1 MQEHFLREIEIVDY
15 KCFKNFKAKD
25 FKRINL
31 ISGKNNVG
39 KTAFLES
46 LLINLYSISPTKM
59 TYAIGEFNLTRDLL
73 EFIDED
79 KIHNIINEFKL
90 KIENRTFEAKSNIN
104 YSKFRIT
111 NKNGVKNLNFTINKE
126 EINININDFSFEYN
140 EEEIDNINYLDKFG
154 TSNNGIKELFDVI
167 QTKDKEKFLN
177 DLINKFDS
185 TIENFKI
192 IGDEPQCKISNNN
205 EYRKINEFGDGLKHY
220 ISIICAVFGCENGQ
234 LFIDEIDNGI
244 HYSQLEKLWEIIF
257 TVSKE
262 VNCQVFATTHSKEM
276 INAYAKVSQKL
287 EDNDISFIELGKNKD
302 YEVKANVYDKEM
314 FLYELNQNHEVRG
327 W

>member
-1 MQEHFLREIEIVDY
+1 MQEHFLRNIKIINY
-15 KCFKNFKAKD
+15 KCFKNFEAKD

-39 KTAFLES
+39 KTAFIES

-59 TYAIGEFNLTRDLL
+59 AYAIGVFNLIRDQL
-73 EFIDED
+73 EFINEEKNNTILD
-79 KIHNIINEFKL
+79 EFKL
-90 KIENRTFEAKSNIN
+90 KIENATFEAKSNIN
-104 YSKFRIT
+104 YS
-111 NKNGVKNLNFTINKE
+111 LFTVINEKGKKE
-126 EINININDFSFEYN
+126 LQFIINDEKIRININEFSFE
-140 EEEIDNINYLDKFG
+140 ITNIENIKYLDKFG
-154 TSNNGIKELFDVI
+154 IDNDGIKELFEVI
-167 QTKDKEKFLN
+167 QKKDKEIYLN
-177 DLINKFDS
+177 NLINKFDS

-192 IGDEPQCKISNNN
+192 IGNEPQCKISESS

-220 ISIICAVFGCENGQ
+220 ISIICAIFTCENGQ

-257 TVSKE
+257 TISKE

-276 INAYAKVSQKL
+276 INTYAKISQKL
-287 EDNDISFIELGKNKD
+287 EDEDISFIELGKNKD
-302 YEVKANVYDKEM
+302 NEVKVNVYDKEM

>member
-1 MQEHFLREIEIVDY
+1 MQEHFLRNIEIIDY

-59 TYAIGEFNLTRDLL
+59 AHSLGESNLRRDQL
-73 EFIDED
+73 EFIN
-79 KIHNIINEFKL
+79 KQKNNTIINEFKL
-90 KIENRTFEAKSNIN
+90 KIENTTFEAKSNIN
-104 YSKFRIT
+104 YSKFEMI
-111 NKNGVKNLNFTINKE
+111 NENGKKELKFILNSNEFK
-126 EINININDFSFEYN
+126 ININEFSFE
-140 EEEIDNINYLDKFG
+140 IVDLDNIKYLDKFG
-154 TSNNGIKELFDVI
+154 IDNDGIKDLYDVI

-192 IGDEPQCKISNNN
+192 IGNEPQCKISNSS

-220 ISIICAVFGCENGQ
+220 ISIICAVFACENGQ

-257 TVSKE
+257 TISKE

-276 INAYAKVSQKL
+276 INAYAKVSEKL
-287 EDNDISFIELGKNKD
+287 EDNDISFIELGKNKNN
-302 YEVKANVYDKEM
+302 EVKANVYDKEM

>member
-1 MQEHFLREIEIVDY
+1 MQEHFLREIEIIDY
-15 KCFKNFKAKD
+15 KCFKNFKSKD

-39 KTAFLES
+39 KTAFIES
-46 LLINLYSISPTKM
+46 LLINLYSVSPIKM
-59 TYAIGEFNLTRDLL
+59 AYAIGIFNLTRDQL
-73 EFIDED
+73 EFINEE
-79 KIHNIINEFKL
+79 KNHTILNEFKL
-90 KIENRTFEAKSNIN
+90 KIENTTFEAKSNIN
-104 YSKFRIT
+104 DSKFRILNENGKKELNFII
-111 NKNGVKNLNFTINKE
+111 NKNDIKV
-126 EINININDFSFEYN
+126 NINEFSFES
-140 EEEIDNINYLDKFG
+140 IIVDNIKYLDKFG
-154 TSNNGIKELFDVI
+154 IDNSGIKKLFDVI
-167 QTKDKEKFLN
+167 QKKDKEEFLN
-177 DLINKFDS
+177 NLINKFDS
-185 TIENFKI
+185 NIENFKI
-192 IGDEPQCKISNNN
+192 ISNEPQCKISNSS

-220 ISIICAVFGCENGQ
+220 ISIICAIFACENGQ

-257 TVSKE
+257 TISKE

-287 EDNDISFIELGKNKD
+287 EDEDISFIELGKNKD
-302 YEVKANVYDKEM
+302 NEVKANVYDKEM

>member
-1 MQEHFLREIEIVDY
+1 M
-15 KCFKNFKAKD
+15 
-25 FKRINL
+25 
-31 ISGKNNVG
+31 
-39 KTAFLES
+39 
-46 LLINLYSISPTKM
+46 
-59 TYAIGEFNLTRDLL
+59 
-73 EFIDED
+73 
-79 KIHNIINEFKL
+79 
-90 KIENRTFEAKSNIN
+90 
-104 YSKFRIT
+104 
-111 NKNGVKNLNFTINKE
+111 
-126 EINININDFSFEYN
+126 
-140 EEEIDNINYLDKFG
+140 
-154 TSNNGIKELFDVI
+154 FDVI

-192 IGDEPQCKISNNN
+192 IGNEPQCKISNSN

-220 ISIICAVFGCENGQ
+220 ISIICAVFACENGQ

-244 HYSQLEKLWEIIF
+244 HYTQLEKLWEIIF
-257 TVSKE
+257 TISKE

-302 YEVKANVYDKEM
+302 NELKSITMDYERLQKEISSGN
-314 FLYELNQNHEVRG
+314 EIRG

>member
-1 MQEHFLREIEIVDY
+1 MQEHFLREIEIIDY
-15 KCFKNFKAKD
+15 KCFKNFKVKD

-39 KTAFLES
+39 KTAFIES
-46 LLINLYSISPTKM
+46 LLVNLYSISPIKM
-59 TYAIGEFNLTRDLL
+59 AYAIGIFNLTRDQL
-73 EFIDED
+73 EFINEE
-79 KIHNIINEFKL
+79 KNHTILNEFKL
-90 KIENRTFEAKSNIN
+90 KIENTTFEAKSNIN
-104 YSKFRIT
+104 YSQ
-111 NKNGVKNLNFTINKE
+111 FTIINEKGKKE
-126 EINININDFSFEYN
+126 LKFVINNEEIKININEFSFEIVDI
-140 EEEIDNINYLDKFG
+140 ENIKCLDKFG
-154 TSNNGIKELFDVI
+154 IDNDGIKELFDVI
-167 QTKDKEKFLN
+167 QKKEKEIFLN
-177 DLINKFDS
+177 DLINKFDP

-192 IGDEPQCKISNNN
+192 IGNEPQCKILNSIN
-205 EYRKINEFGDGLKHY
+205 YRKINEFGDGLKHY
-220 ISIICAVFGCENGQ
+220 ISIICAIFACENGQ

-257 TVSKE
+257 RISKE

-287 EDNDISFIELGKNKD
+287 EDEDISFIELGKNKD
-302 YEVKANVYDKEM
+302 NEVKANVYDKEM

>member
-1 MQEHFLREIEIVDY
+1 MQEHFLSNIEIIDY
-15 KCFKNFKAKD
+15 KCFKNFIAKD

-31 ISGKNNVG
+31 ISGRNNVG

-46 LLINLYSISPTKM
+46 LLINLYSVSPTKM
-59 TYAIGEFNLTRDLL
+59 ACSMGEHSLRRDQL
-73 EFIDED
+73 EFIHQE
-79 KIHNIINEFKL
+79 KNHTILNEFKL
-90 KIENRTFEAKSNIN
+90 KVENTTFEAKSNIH
-104 YSKFRIT
+104 YSKFET
-111 NKNGVKNLNFTINKE
+111 SSKNGIKELNFNINGDEIK
-126 EINININDFSFEYN
+126 ININEFSFDTTTIE
-140 EEEIDNINYLDKFG
+140 NINYLDKFG
-154 TSNNGIKELFDVI
+154 TTNSDIKKLFDVI

-177 DLINKFDS
+177 DLINQFDS

-192 IGDEPQCKISNNN
+192 ISNEPQCKISNSS

-220 ISIICAVFGCENGQ
+220 ISIICVIFTCENGQ

-287 EDNDISFIELGKNKD
+287 EDQDISFIELGKNKD
-302 YEVKANVYDKEM
+302 NEVKSITMD
-314 FLYELNQNHEVRG
+314 YERFQREISSGNEIRG

>member
-1 MQEHFLREIEIVDY
+1 MQDHFLREIEIIDY
-15 KCFKNFKAKD
+15 KCFKNFKAKN

-31 ISGKNNVG
+31 ISGRNNVG

-59 TYAIGEFNLTRDLL
+59 VYAIGSSNLRRDTL
-73 EFIDED
+73 EFIE
-79 KIHNIINEFKL
+79 KEENINIFNEFKL
-90 KIENRTFEAKSNIN
+90 KIENSKFEAKSNIN
-104 YSKFRIT
+104 YSKFEII
-111 NKNGVKNLNFTINKE
+111 NENGKKE
-126 EINININDFSFEYN
+126 LKFIIKDDKLKININEFSFTVDKIE
-140 EEEIDNINYLDKFG
+140 NIKYLDKFG
-154 TSNNGIKELFDVI
+154 TSNSDIKELFDVI
-167 QTKDKEKFLN
+167 QKKEKEKFLN

-185 TIENFKI
+185 SIENFKI
-192 IGDEPQCKISNNN
+192 IANEPQCKISNSND
-205 EYRKINEFGDGLKHY
+205 YRKINEFGDGLKHY
-220 ISIICAVFGCENGQ
+220 ISIICAIFACENGQ

-257 TVSKE
+257 TISKE

-287 EDNDISFIELGKNKD
+287 EDEDISFIELGKNKD
-302 YEVKANVYDKEM
+302 NEVKANVYDKEM

>member
-1 MQEHFLREIEIVDY
+1 MQEHFLRNIEIIDY

-59 TYAIGEFNLTRDLL
+59 TYGIGFNLRREQL
-73 EFIDED
+73 EFINQQ
-79 KIHNIINEFKL
+79 KNANIFNEFKE
-90 KIENRTFEAKSNIN
+90 KVENSKFEANSNIH
-104 YSKFRIT
+104 YSKFVTI
-111 NKNGVKNLNFTINKE
+111 NENGKKELKFTIDKQ
-126 EINININDFSFEYN
+126 EINININDFSFEIKKIYN
-140 EEEIDNINYLDKFG
+140 VEYLDKFG
-154 TSNNGIKELFDVI
+154 IDNDGIKDLYDVI

-192 IGDEPQCKISNNN
+192 IGNEPQCKISNSN

-220 ISIICAVFGCENGQ
+220 ISIICAVFACENGQ

-244 HYSQLEKLWEIIF
+244 HYTQLEKLWEIIF
-257 TVSKE
+257 TISKE

-302 YEVKANVYDKEM
+302 NELKSITMDYERLQKEISSGN
-314 FLYELNQNHEVRG
+314 EIRG

>member
-1 MQEHFLREIEIVDY
+1 MQKHFLSNIEIIDY
-15 KCFKNFKAKD
+15 KCFKNFIAKD

-31 ISGKNNVG
+31 ISGRNNVG

-46 LLINLYSISPTKM
+46 LLINLYSISPIRM
-59 TYAIGEFNLTRDLL
+59 AYAIGVYNLTRDQI
-73 EFIDED
+73 EFIYQE
-79 KIHNIINEFKL
+79 KNHTLFNEFKL
-90 KIENRTFEAKSNIN
+90 KIENSLFEAKSNLN
-104 YSKFRIT
+104 HSKFEII
-111 NKNGVKNLNFTINKE
+111 NENGKKELNFTINKDE
-126 EINININDFSFEYN
+126 IKININEFSFESI
-140 EEEIDNINYLDKFG
+140 EIENIKYLDKFG
-154 TSNNGIKELFDVI
+154 TSNSDIKKLFDVI
-167 QTKDKEKFLN
+167 QIKEKEKFLN

-185 TIENFKI
+185 SIENFKI
-192 IGDEPQCKISNNN
+192 INNEPQCKISNSND
-205 EYRKINEFGDGLKHY
+205 YRKINEFGDGLKHY
-220 ISIICAVFGCENGQ
+220 ISIICAVFACENGQ

-257 TVSKE
+257 TISKE

-287 EDNDISFIELGKNKD
+287 QDEDISFIELGKNKD
-302 YEVKANVYDKEM
+302 NEVKANVYDKEM

>member
-1 MQEHFLREIEIVDY
+1 MQEHFLRNIEIIDY

-46 LLINLYSISPTKM
+46 LFINIYSISPIKM
-59 TYAIGEFNLTRDLL
+59 IYEIGVSNLVRDQL
-73 EFIDED
+73 EFLD
-79 KIHNIINEFKL
+79 KEKITKVFDEFKL
-90 KIENRTFEAKSNIN
+90 KIENKTFETKSNIN
-104 YSKFRIT
+104 YSKFGII
-111 NKNGVKNLNFTINKE
+111 NKNGIKELNFKINTD
-126 EINININDFSFEYN
+126 EIKININDFSFEFD
-140 EEEIDNINYLDKFG
+140 EIKYIKALDKFG
-154 TSNNGIKELFDVI
+154 VNNNTLKQLFDVI

-177 DLINKFDS
+177 NLINKFDS

-192 IGDEPQCKISNNN
+192 IGNEPQCKISNSN

-220 ISIICAVFGCENGQ
+220 ISIICAVFACENGQ

-244 HYSQLEKLWEIIF
+244 HYTQLEKLWEIIF
-257 TVSKE
+257 TISKE

-302 YEVKANVYDKEM
+302 NELKSITMDYERLQKEISSGN
-314 FLYELNQNHEVRG
+314 EIRG

>member
-1 MQEHFLREIEIVDY
+1 MQEHFLRNIEIIDY

-59 TYAIGEFNLTRDLL
+59 TYAIGIYNLTRDQL
-73 EFIDED
+73 EFIHQEKNHTVFD
-79 KIHNIINEFKL
+79 EFKL
-90 KIENRTFEAKSNIN
+90 KIKNINFEAKSNIH
-104 YSKFRIT
+104 YSKFNIVSHNGKKELNFKI
-111 NKNGVKNLNFTINKE
+111 NKNNMK
-126 EINININDFSFEYN
+126 ININEFSFIKD
-140 EEEIDNINYLDKFG
+140 EIENIKYLDKFG
-154 TSNNGIKELFDVI
+154 VCNKDIKELFDVI

-192 IGDEPQCKISNNN
+192 IGNEPQCKISNSS

-220 ISIICAVFGCENGQ
+220 ISIICAVFACENGQ

-257 TVSKE
+257 TISKE

-276 INAYAKVSQKL
+276 INAYAKVSEKL
-287 EDNDISFIELGKNKD
+287 EDNDISFIELGKNKNN
-302 YEVKANVYDKEM
+302 EVKANVYDKEM

>member
-1 MQEHFLREIEIVDY
+1 MQEHFLSNIEIIDY
-15 KCFKNFKAKD
+15 KCFKNFIAKD

-31 ISGKNNVG
+31 ISGRNNVG

-46 LLINLYSISPTKM
+46 LLINLYSISSTKM
-59 TYAIGEFNLTRDLL
+59 TYAIGIYNLTRDQL
-73 EFIDED
+73 EFINEE
-79 KIHNIINEFKL
+79 KNHTILKEFKL
-90 KIENRTFEAKSNIN
+90 KVENTTFNAKSNIN
-104 YSKFRIT
+104 DSKFKILNENGKKELNFII
-111 NKNGVKNLNFTINKE
+111 NKNNIK
-126 EINININDFSFEYN
+126 ININDFSFEAVA
-140 EEEIDNINYLDKFG
+140 IDNIKYLDKFG
-154 TSNNGIKELFDVI
+154 IDNNGIKKLFDII
-167 QTKDKEKFLN
+167 QKKDKENFLN
-177 DLINKFDS
+177 NLINKFDS

-192 IGDEPQCKISNNN
+192 ISNEPQCKISNISD
-205 EYRKINEFGDGLKHY
+205 YRKINEFGDGLKHY
-220 ISIICAVFGCENGQ
+220 ISIICAVFACENGQ

-257 TVSKE
+257 IISKE

-287 EDNDISFIELGKNKD
+287 KDNDISFIELGKNKNN
-302 YEVKANVYDKEM
+302 EVKANVYDKEM

>member
-1 MQEHFLREIEIVDY
+1 MQEHFLRNIEIIDY

-59 TYAIGEFNLTRDLL
+59 ALSLGASNLTRDKL
-73 EFIDED
+73 EFIDV
-79 KIHNIINEFKL
+79 KKNSTIIDEFKL
-90 KIENRTFEAKSNIN
+90 KIENSIFEAKSNMN
-104 YSKFRIT
+104 YSKFEMI
-111 NKNGVKNLNFTINKE
+111 NLNGKKE
-126 EINININDFSFEYN
+126 FSFIIDENEIKININEFSFEFD
-140 EEEIDNINYLDKFG
+140 EIKNIVSLDKFG
-154 TSNNGIKELFDVI
+154 LTNNDIKNLFDVI
-167 QTKDKEKFLN
+167 QTKDKENFLN

-192 IGDEPQCKISNNN
+192 IGNEPQCKISNSSG
-205 EYRKINEFGDGLKHY
+205 YRKINEFGDGLKHY
-220 ISIICAVFGCENGQ
+220 ISIICAVFACENGQ

-244 HYSQLEKLWEIIF
+244 HYTQLEKLWEIIF
-257 TVSKE
+257 TISKE

-287 EDNDISFIELGKNKD
+287 EDNDISFIELGKNKNN
-302 YEVKANVYDKEM
+302 EIKANVYDKEM

>member
-1 MQEHFLREIEIVDY
+1 MQEHFLRNIEIIDY

-79 KIHNIINEFKL
+79 KIHNVINELKL
-90 KIENRTFEAKSNIN
+90 KVQNSKFEAKSNIN
-104 YSKFRIT
+104 YSKFKTT
-111 NKNGVKNLNFTINKE
+111 NENGKKELNFIINND
-126 EINININDFSFEYN
+126 EIKININDFSFEIVD
-140 EEEIDNINYLDKFG
+140 IDNIKYLDKFG
-154 TSNNGIKELFDVI
+154 IDNVGIKDLYDVI

-192 IGDEPQCKISNNN
+192 IGNEPQCKISNSS

-220 ISIICAVFGCENGQ
+220 ISIICAVFACENGQ

-244 HYSQLEKLWEIIF
+244 HYTQLEKLWEIIF
-257 TVSKE
+257 TISKE

-287 EDNDISFIELGKNKD
+287 EDNDISFIELGKNKNN
-302 YEVKANVYDKEM
+302 EIKANVYDKEM

>member
-1 MQEHFLREIEIVDY
+1 MQEHFLSNIEIIDY
-15 KCFKNFKAKD
+15 KCFKNFIAKD

-31 ISGKNNVG
+31 ISGRNNVG

-59 TYAIGEFNLTRDLL
+59 TYAIGIYNLTRDQL
-73 EFIDED
+73 EFIHNE
-79 KIHNIINEFKL
+79 KIHTIIDEFKL
-90 KIENRTFEAKSNIN
+90 KIENTTFEAKSNIN
-104 YSKFRIT
+104 NSKFKT
-111 NKNGVKNLNFTINKE
+111 VNENGKKELNFMINGNDIK
-126 EINININDFSFEYN
+126 ININEFSFGTDD
-140 EEEIDNINYLDKFG
+140 IKNIKYLDKFG
-154 TSNNGIKELFDVI
+154 MSNKEIKELFDVI
-167 QTKDKEKFLN
+167 QKKEKEKFLN

-185 TIENFKI
+185 SIENFKI
-192 IGDEPQCKISNNN
+192 IANEPQCKISNSS

-220 ISIICAVFGCENGQ
+220 ISIICAVFACENGQ

-257 TVSKE
+257 TISKE

-287 EDNDISFIELGKNKD
+287 QDEDISFIELGKNKD
-302 YEVKANVYDKEM
+302 NEVKSITMD
-314 FLYELNQNHEVRG
+314 YERFQREISSGNEIRG